1 VYGKD
6 EMKYEAQD
14 TSAAPA
20 TKMECKAED
29 VSFPFSTCK
38 LLMQQQL
45 DPVIVTDYIEYG
57 TENDEETNGGVY
69 WKSLDI
75 FAQEDKFWDMSAA
88 IEENSDDKFPDE
100 DSYDDMPTL
109 VSFHDAGSDGESSD
123 SEHPIT
129 VQNSSAYIESLH
141 YRHKVEEEKEK
152 GKKRKERKAKEEGK
166 RINS

>member
-1 VYGKD
+1 MYGKD

-20 TKMECKAED
+20 TKLECKAED

-45 DPVIVTDYIEYG
+45 EPVIVTDYIEYG
-57 TENDEETNGGVY
+57 TENDEEANGGVY

-75 FAQEDKFWDMSAA
+75 EVYWKSWW
-88 IEENSDDKFPDE
+88 
-100 DSYDDMPTL
+100 
-109 VSFHDAGSDGESSD
+109 
-123 SEHPIT
+123 
-129 VQNSSAYIESLH
+129 SAYIESLH

-166 RINS
+166 RIPS